1 MRVAVADERV
11 IWHDVECG
19 GYGADLP
26 LWRELAARCG
36 GPVLEM
42 GCGTGRVALDLSRRG
57 HSVTGVDTDPRLVTA
72 LRERAHGM
80 DLRAEVADAR
90 ALELPAEFALVAAPM
105 QVLQLLG
112 EPGDRS
118 AALASA
124 ERCLIP
130 GGLVAVS
137 IVEGVPGGGGEMAQP
152 LPDVAEID
160 GWVYSSLPLE
170 ITDEGEW
177 MRVTRLRQIVA
188 PAGDLTEALDE
199 MRLAVLDAGTLEDEA
214 RAVGLR
220 PAGRREIPD
229 TDTHVG
235 SAVVLLA
242 RDGDGG

>member
-1 MRVAVADERV
+1 
-11 IWHDVECG
+11 
-19 GYGADLP
+19 
-26 LWRELAARCG
+26 
-36 GPVLEM
+36 
-42 GCGTGRVALDLSRRG
+42 
-57 HSVTGVDTDPRLVTA
+57 
-72 LRERAHGM
+72 
-80 DLRAEVADAR
+80 VADAR

-118 AALASA
+118 AALAA
-124 ERCLIP
+124 AARCLIP

-152 LPDVAEID
+152 LPDVAEVD

-188 PAGDLTEALDE
+188 PAGDLTEAVDE
-199 MRLAVLDAGTLEDEA
+199 TRLAVLDAGTLEDEA

-235 SAVVLLA
+235 SVVVLLA
-242 RDGDGG
+242 RDGNEG